1 MTPRHV
7 SSNSSAPGGGA
18 SRRVLRAGQFVLILG
33 AILVGAAVA
42 KHTGAATPSPFVA
55 VDLGT
60 LGGDFSFAYDVNAR
74 GQVVGDSF
82 TTGNVADHAF
92 SWTPTGGMIDL
103 GTLGGSSFA
112 VAVSACGQV
121 VGHSYT
127 TPQEEHAHAFS
138 WTPAGGMIDLG
149 TLGGMDSI
157 ATAVN
162 ARGQVAG
169 FSATD
174 PHGHTV
180 HAFLWT
186 PAGGMID
193 LGTLGGTRSVARAV
207 NAHGHVVGYSYTAVP
222 VVFHAFSWTPAGGM
236 IDLGTLGGNFSYA
249 YAVNARGDI
258 VGDSTTVAGDHPS
271 PVHAV
276 LWRASATP
284 RRGARADDEVEAGPR
299 VEREAREGDE
309 GGHCHR
315 RGEGRD
321 AEREDD

>member
-33 AILVGAAVA
+33 AVLVGAAVA
-42 KHTGAATPSPFVA
+42 RHTGAATTAFVA

-112 VAVSACGQV
+112 VAVSACGQI

-127 TPQEEHAHAFS
+127 TPQEEHA
-138 WTPAGGMIDLG
+138 
-149 TLGGMDSI
+149 
-157 ATAVN
+157 
-162 ARGQVAG
+162 
-169 FSATD
+169 
-174 PHGHTV
+174 
-180 HAFLWT
+180 
-186 PAGGMID
+186 
-193 LGTLGGTRSVARAV
+193 
-207 NAHGHVVGYSYTAVP
+207 
-222 VVFHAFSWTPAGGM
+222 HAFSWTPAGGM